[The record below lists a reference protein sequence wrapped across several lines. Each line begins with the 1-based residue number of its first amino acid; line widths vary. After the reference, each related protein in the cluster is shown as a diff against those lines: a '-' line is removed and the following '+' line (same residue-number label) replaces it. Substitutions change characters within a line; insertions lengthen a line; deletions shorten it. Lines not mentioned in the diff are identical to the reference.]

1 MLTHL
6 TRALYRM
13 VTQHS
18 QEHLLQPCA
27 HPHFLVASSSSQI
40 RASPLPPTCIQGMY
54 IKGNLIIEGNLLLP
68 HLGAFYPEVD
78 GSIKVIDN
86 PTMKASSKNGLGS
99 CCLQYVSHLIL
110 LLTGN
115 LERRGP
121 RWGATSCHFDE
132 REEYSST
139 SPSPS
144 SRSQ

>member
-1 MLTHL
+1 MPVVVYWCCCKWLFNT
-6 TRALYRM
+6 
-13 VTQHS
+13 
-18 QEHLLQPCA
+18 
-27 HPHFLVASSSSQI
+27 FASSSSQI